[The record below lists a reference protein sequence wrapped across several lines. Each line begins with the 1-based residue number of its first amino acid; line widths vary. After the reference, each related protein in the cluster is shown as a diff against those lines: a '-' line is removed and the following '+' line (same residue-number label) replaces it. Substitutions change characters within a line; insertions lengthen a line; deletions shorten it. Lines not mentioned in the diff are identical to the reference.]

1 MKKRAVFL
9 DRDGTINR
17 DVGYPNS
24 YNLIEIFPY
33 SFEAV
38 RKINQAGLL
47 AVIITNQSGVG
58 RGLIEESRLEDIHR
72 QMKTA
77 FTLQGARLDGIY
89 YCPHYL
95 FSKLPAYKKDCSC
108 RKPLPGL
115 GLRAASELNIDLS
128 HSYMVGDKVEDIL
141 FGLNIQAQPIL
152 VLTGFG
158 QESKI
163 KLQRQGIQPSHIAP
177 DLLAAVE
184 WIIAKEKPASR
195 LKSEKI
201 KND

>member
-24 YNLIEIFPY
+24 YHLIDIYPY
-33 SFEAV
+33 SFAAV

-58 RGLIEESRLEDIHR
+58 RGLIKESSLQAIHR
-72 QMKTA
+72 QMKAA
-77 FTLQGARLDGIY
+77 FVRQGARLDGIY

-95 FSKLPAYKKDCSC
+95 FSELPEYKKDCSC
-108 RKPLPGL
+108 RKPFPGMAL
-115 GLRAASELNIDLS
+115 QAADELNIDLPN
-128 HSYMVGDKVEDIL
+128 SYMVGDKVEDIL
-141 FGLNIQAQPIL
+141 FGLNILARPIL

-158 QESKI
+158 QQAITELK
-163 KLQRQGIQPSHIAP
+163 QQGIKPAYIASN
-177 DLLAAVE
+177 LLEAVD
-184 WIIAKEKPASR
+184 WIIAEEKT
-195 LKSEKI
+195 KS
-201 KND
+201 